1 MLFAFLPLLA
11 ALQAEPTV
19 QLTLVTKGASSKI
32 GHYMP
37 QRASMSEERPA
48 AITQVPDGLSAAMYG
63 LLPIGPDA
71 GTCFILDEP
80 AEAPARLFVDSNA
93 NGNLTDDPAAEWS
106 PGKNK
111 DGTPSK
117 MYQGNAMVDIG
128 EPGKPVLVNL
138 ALYRFDKNDP
148 QREALKSTLLF
159 YRDYAYEGEMTFGEK
174 KHKVILADEMAS
186 GDFRGKGPELKES
199 KEGSGV
205 VLLIDVNDNGKF
217 ESRGESYDVRKP
229 FNLSGTT
236 WELAD
241 LTRAGGSLR
250 AVKSA
255 QTVAEILPPPDH
267 SVGMVITPFEAKD
280 TEGKS
285 VSFPADFKGKVV
297 LLDFWATWCGPC
309 MQEMPNV
316 VRAYEKF
323 HAAGFEILGVSLDN
337 EKSIEK
343 MPDVMANA
351 KMTWRQ
357 VADGKYWQAEIAQ
370 IYAIN
375 SIPATFLVDGTTGK
389 IIGAGLRGEKLDE
402 ALAKALG
409 VKPPK
414 Q

>member
-1 MLFAFLPLLA
+1 MLIAFLPLLA

-19 QLTLVTKGASSKI
+19 QLTLVPKGASSKI

-37 QRASMSEERPA
+37 QKATMSEERPEG
-48 AITQVPDGLSAAMYG
+48 ITQVPDGLTAARYG
-63 LLPIGPDA
+63 ILA
-71 GTCFILDEP
+71 VGTGKFFILDEP
-80 AEAPARLFVDSNA
+80 ADAPARLFVDSNA
-93 NGNLTDDPAAEWS
+93 NGNLTDDPATEWG

-111 DGTPSK
+111 DGSPSK
-117 MYQGNAMVDIG
+117 MYQGGALVDIG

-159 YRDYAYEGEMTFGEK
+159 YRDYAYEGELTFGAK

-186 GDFRGKGPELKES
+186 GDFRGKASES
-199 KEGSGV
+199 KDSKDGSGV

-217 ESRGESYDVRKP
+217 DSRGESYDVRRP

-241 LTRAGGSLR
+241 VTRAGGSFR
-250 AVKSA
+250 VVKST

-267 SVGMVITPFEAKD
+267 SVGMAITPFEAKD
-280 TEGKS
+280 TEGKT
-285 VSFPADFKGKVV
+285 VKFPADFKGKVV
-297 LLDFWATWCGPC
+297 LLDFWATWCNPC

-316 VRAYEKF
+316 VSAYDKF
-323 HAAGFEILGVSLDN
+323 HASGFEILGISLDD
-337 EKSIEK
+337 EKTLAK
-343 MPDVMANA
+343 MPGVMASA

-357 VADGKYWQAEIAQ
+357 VADGKGWQSEIAQ
-370 IYAIN
+370 LYVIG

-389 IIGAGLRGEKLDE
+389 VIGSGLRGEKLDE
-402 ALAKALG
+402 ALGKALG
-409 VKPPK
+409 MK